1 MVQAHESIAAWLMLA
16 ELLNE
21 RVVIF
26 MTEVMDA
33 KVLGVSLGVSPSIC
47 C

>member
-26 MTEVMDA
+26 MREVMEDHLMVFL
-33 KVLGVSLGVSPSIC
+33 K
-47 C
+47 

>member
-26 MTEVMDA
+26 MTEVMEDHLMVFL
-33 KVLGVSLGVSPSIC
+33 K
-47 C
+47 